1 MPKRQRRQN
10 GTRISLSNPPSSTTA
25 VATAAETLAV
35 ENNGSESPEI
45 ANAARGERRLAVRAA
60 LPPALA
66 DDIDDVSSTH
76 SNTADG
82 SNDSSD
88 ESYAPDSSGMH
99 QRPKKPS
106 AMRGAR
112 PNGFSYE
119 AASKIDFSS
128 SYSIHK
134 HMPPYKGRG
143 QLPFPTQSLL
153 DSRGNVNPNLKFCW
167 SKVADWRRMTAKQQK
182 LSWKFELDLDGELKK
197 REKMLAEKEQRDAK
211 KREKAVRKA
220 INDANRTNNRRKKRQ
235 AERDAAREAIAEG
248 GEEEEEDQVS
258 LYSCFI
264 V

>member
-1 MPKRQRRQN
+1 MEHEYLF
-10 GTRISLSNPPSSTTA
+10 RILPLPLPPSLQQPKHQELKIMDPNPRKLQTPPG
-25 VATAAETLAV
+25 
-35 ENNGSESPEI
+35 GS
-45 ANAARGERRLAVRAA
+45 AGLFAVRAA
-60 LPPALA
+60 LSPALA

-153 DSRGNVNPNLKFCW
+153 DSCGNVNPNLKFCW
-167 SKVADWRRMTAKQQK
+167 SKVADWRWMTAKQQK
-182 LSWKFELDLDGELKK
+182 
-197 REKMLAEKEQRDAK
+197 
-211 KREKAVRKA
+211 
-220 INDANRTNNRRKKRQ
+220 
-235 AERDAAREAIAEG
+235 
-248 GEEEEEDQVS
+248 VS
-258 LYSCFI
+258 
-264 V
+264 